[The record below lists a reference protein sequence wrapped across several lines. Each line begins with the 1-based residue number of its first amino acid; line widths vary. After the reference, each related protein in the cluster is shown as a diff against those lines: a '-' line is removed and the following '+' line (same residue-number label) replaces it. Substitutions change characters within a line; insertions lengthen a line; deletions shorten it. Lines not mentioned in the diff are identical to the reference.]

1 MVDYE
6 KEDGT
11 IEKKNVAMMMKH
23 VLEDMFRRC
32 SLPFFAVCP
41 ELIPYALFPQC
52 RRDVRNKQSVRE
64 GFR

>member
-1 MVDYE
+1 VFSSITIGRNSAKNVIVDYE

-32 SLPFFAVCP
+32 S
-41 ELIPYALFPQC
+41 
-52 RRDVRNKQSVRE
+52 
-64 GFR
+64 